1 MQVRH
6 RIGQGNGP
14 NGYRSNAMGGS
25 RISPDGSMRDHQLY
39 NPERRSYRGGYA
51 RGGGGGSHSRPF
63 HPPPHHQPPPQHL
76 PPHHPPRENDV
87 FMEAGRLAAAYL
99 VSKGVLPPNALS
111 GGKWRNDSSIMPQLV
126 RRNYSD
132 ERGRRKITGSF
143 KNYESGVKR
152 ELVRSGSLP
161 EKSTASVSPKMEA
174 RFDDVALVRKD
185 SEITREGDNGTG
197 VESGNSVEESDADV
211 ETIKGSDEEHGRNGN
226 YLEQNNEE
234 NDEKGNLVRVD
245 NVDSSKEVENVPTEV
260 PIEHD
265 NDSVT
270 ERGEKRVLDDV
281 ADPRE
286 GTSKRAKE
294 SVASVDVQSDGC
306 LPLSNSLENRTNI
319 SFFPED
325 NAESS
330 KLVQEKTY
338 DLDLIG
344 AFDVN
349 ESHNNNAAPVIIPP
363 SVSETNNNDAIPV
376 DVDLSMNYN
385 FNTPKN
391 NGKRGIIKDA
401 EIEVIDLD
409 NDSGQEDQIFG
420 SPERSIISKLYR
432 GDAVFTDLDG
442 FPNNAHN
449 PDENPDS
456 QDGYGLMISE
466 LLGKDNEVGGIPGD
480 DDSIYMS
487 LGEIPISFLR
497 AWEQPTQDY
506 GKPF

>member
-63 HPPPHHQPPPQHL
+63 HPTPHHQPPPQHM

-143 KNYESGVKR
+143 KNYESGAKR
-152 ELVRSGSLP
+152 QL
-161 EKSTASVSPKMEA
+161 KC
-174 RFDDVALVRKD
+174 
-185 SEITREGDNGTG
+185 
-197 VESGNSVEESDADV
+197 NSVEESDADV
-211 ETIKGSDEEHGRNGN
+211 ETIKGSDEEEGRIGN
-226 YLEQNNEE
+226 YSEQNDEE
-234 NDEKGNLVRVD
+234 NKEEGNLVRVD

-260 PIEHD
+260 PTEHD
-265 NDSVT
+265 NDSVM

-281 ADPRE
+281 ADCRE
-286 GTSKRAKE
+286 GTSKRPKE
-294 SVASVDVQSDGC
+294 NVASIDVQSDGC

-349 ESHNNNAAPVIIPP
+349 ESQNNDVASVIISP
-363 SVSETNNNDAIPV
+363 SVAETNKNDATPV

-385 FNTPKN
+385 FNMPKN

-420 SPERSIISKLYR
+420 SPERR

-466 LLGKDNEVGGIPGD
+466 LLGKDNEVGIPGD